1 MPNTEITT
9 GQKTQGQ
16 FAIQFAERFGA
27 EIPTIN
33 NRPEPML
40 MFGYDKDSET
50 DRQAAIDLLTQAA
63 QATGGNV
70 MEMRSYIM
78 NAMMTAANDIVADE
92 AVDVGGIELLINYD
106 KKEIYLDTEKLA
118 DLSDI
123 DANMEPQVIKAL
135 LVERANT
142 ALIEMYY
149 PYTNDDEEEYGEEFD
164 W

>member
-1 MPNTEITT
+1 MPNAEITT
-9 GQKTQGQ
+9 GQKTQGE
-16 FAIQFAERFGA
+16 FAIQFSERFGA

-40 MFGYDKDSET
+40 MFGYDKNSET
-50 DRQAAIDLLTQAA
+50 DRQAAVDLLSQAA

-123 DANMEPQVIKAL
+123 DCKMEKPAIKAL
-135 LVERANT
+135 LIERANT
-142 ALIEMYY
+142 VLLERYY
-149 PYTNDDEEEYGEEFD
+149 RKILS
-164 W
+164 

>member
-1 MPNTEITT
+1 MPNAEIMT
-9 GQKTQGQ
+9 GQKTQGE
-16 FAIQFAERFGA
+16 FAIQFSERFGV

-40 MFGYDKDSET
+40 MFGYDKNSET
-50 DRQAAIDLLTQAA
+50 DRQAAVDLLSQAA

-106 KKEIYLDTEKLA
+106 KREIYLYTEKLA

-123 DANMEPQVIKAL
+123 DCKMERPAIKAL
-135 LVERANT
+135 LIERANT
-142 ALIEMYY
+142 VLLERYY
-149 PYTNDDEEEYGEEFD
+149 PE
-164 W
+164 

>member
-16 FAIQFAERFGA
+16 FAIQFAEKFGA
-27 EIPTIN
+27 EIPIVN

-40 MFGYDKDSET
+40 MFGYEKESDT

-92 AVDVGGIELLINYD
+92 AVNVGGYELLINYT

-123 DANMEPQVIKAL
+123 ECKMEKPVIKAL

-142 ALIEMYY
+142 VLLDRYY
-149 PYTNDDEEEYGEEFD
+149 PEDDE
-164 W
+164 